1 MPWSRIFQ
9 KGEIKKI
16 NENAFSLKIT
26 WSWYGLMEFEESW
39 VFNTLDEAKS
49 KFLEIR
55 GYGRLTALDENGTP
69 VKL

>member
-1 MPWSRIFQ
+1 
-9 KGEIKKI
+9 
-16 NENAFSLKIT
+16 
-26 WSWYGLMEFEESW
+26 MEFEESW
-39 VFNTLDEAKS
+39 VFSTLDEAKS